1 MIQILLADDD
11 ILSLN
16 RICGLIDWN
25 ANGYEIA
32 GQAMGGCQALTLLEE
47 LKPDILILDIDMPDK
62 NGVEVTRQIQQQQI
76 PVKVLI
82 LSNYDTFS
90 FVRSALHYGAYDY
103 LLKHQL
109 DAPTL
114 LSKLKE
120 MSQLIKK
127 EDDSSLRMSYFTA
140 VAKQNYLSS
149 LIHSRPVSPKEQAYM
164 TSQRDFSSSVS
175 HALAV
180 VQVNNFILITHFS
193 PQVERQKMID
203 SILTIS
209 GNILNALQGG
219 LITHVGYGQ
228 FVLLFSYNKQASTR
242 QLLEHARQ
250 AVRLIITNIRKL
262 LGVSAIYELSDIFT
276 DISSLGRI
284 CRQTSSRLE
293 QRSFSGLPA
302 GQAPETGAADA
313 KTRQTSLCLT
323 TDAESDR
330 TSLCFTKTELD
341 MQEEKSLMNSLTAL
355 DFGQVETQLKEIFK
369 KYRGDGGK
377 IPQNMIRQ
385 LLQIGMRFQQHQQM
399 EVSWNANPDYAKAKL
414 AALPP
419 RDIDQFLVNYFKE
432 IMTQAPG
439 YGSRKYS
446 PHIQKALLFIHENY
460 PQDISLS
467 SAAGLLHLSPTH
479 LSRLFKEE
487 LEISFVDYLNRYRIE
502 RARELIR
509 NTDADLKSIAEQTG
523 FRNYN
528 YFLRIYKQKTG
539 RTPSQDMVER

>member
-1 MIQILLADDD
+1 
-11 ILSLN
+11 
-16 RICGLIDWN
+16 
-25 ANGYEIA
+25 
-32 GQAMGGCQALTLLEE
+32 
-47 LKPDILILDIDMPDK
+47 
-62 NGVEVTRQIQQQQI
+62 
-76 PVKVLI
+76 
-82 LSNYDTFS
+82 
-90 FVRSALHYGAYDY
+90 
-103 LLKHQL
+103 
-109 DAPTL
+109 
-114 LSKLKE
+114 
-120 MSQLIKK
+120 
-127 EDDSSLRMSYFTA
+127 
-140 VAKQNYLSS
+140 
-149 LIHSRPVSPKEQAYM
+149 
-164 TSQRDFSSSVS
+164 
-175 HALAV
+175 
-180 VQVNNFILITHFS
+180 
-193 PQVERQKMID
+193 
-203 SILTIS
+203 
-209 GNILNALQGG
+209 
-219 LITHVGYGQ
+219 
-228 FVLLFSYNKQASTR
+228 
-242 QLLEHARQ
+242 
-250 AVRLIITNIRKL
+250 
-262 LGVSAIYELSDIFT
+262 
-276 DISSLGRI
+276 
-284 CRQTSSRLE
+284 
-293 QRSFSGLPA
+293 
-302 GQAPETGAADA
+302 
-313 KTRQTSLCLT
+313 
-323 TDAESDR
+323 
-330 TSLCFTKTELD
+330 
-341 MQEEKSLMNSLTAL
+341 MNSLTAL

-369 KYRGDGGK
+369 KYKGDGGK

-432 IMTQAPG
+432 IMAQAPG

>member
-32 GQAMGGCQALTLLEE
+32 GQAMGGCQALALLLE

-140 VAKQNYLSS
+140 VAKQNYLNS
-149 LIHSRPVSPKEQAYM
+149 LIHARPVSPREQAYM
-164 TSQRDFSSSVS
+164 MSQKDFSSAS

-180 VQVNNFILITHFS
+180 LQVNNFILITHFS
-193 PQVERQKMID
+193 PRLERQKMID

-219 LITHVGYGQ
+219 LVTHVGYGQ
-228 FVLLFSYNKQASTR
+228 FVLLFSYDKQASTR

-250 AVRLIITNIRKL
+250 ATRLIITNIHKL

-284 CRQTSSRLE
+284 CKQVSSRLE
-293 QRSFSGLPA
+293 QRSFTSA
-302 GQAPETGAADA
+302 VTGENIDNED
-313 KTRQTSLCLT
+313 KNG
-323 TDAESDR
+323 
-330 TSLCFTKTELD
+330 LD
-341 MQEEKSLMNSLTAL
+341 MQEEKSLMNALAAL
-355 DFGQVETQLKEIFK
+355 DFGQVETQLKALFK
-369 KYRGDGGK
+369 KYKNPSGK
-377 IPQNMIRQ
+377 IPQSVIRQ
-385 LLQIGMRFQQHQQM
+385 LLQIGMRFQSHQQM
-399 EVSWNANPDYAKAKL
+399 DVSWNANPDYAKAKL

-419 RDIDQFLVNYFKE
+419 DELDLFLVNYFKE
-432 IMTQAPG
+432 MMTQAPG

-446 PHIQKALLFIHENY
+446 PHIQKALLFIHANY

-467 SAAGLLHLSPTH
+467 SAAEMLHLSPTH

-509 NTDADLKSIAEQTG
+509 STDSDLKSIAEQTG

-539 RTPSQDMVER
+539 RTPSQDMGER

>member
-32 GQAMGGCQALTLLEE
+32 GQAMGGCQALILLEE

-62 NGVEVTRQIQQQQI
+62 NGVDVTREIQQRKI

-228 FVLLFSYNKQASTR
+228 FVLLFSYDKQASTR

-293 QRSFSGLPA
+293 LRSFSGLPA
-302 GQAPETGAADA
+302 GQAPEYKKD
-313 KTRQTSLCLT
+313 
-323 TDAESDR
+323 ESNG
-330 TSLCFTKTELD
+330 ELD

-355 DFGQVETQLKEIFK
+355 DFGQVETQRKEIFK
-369 KYRGDGGK
+369 KYKGDGGK

-432 IMTQAPG
+432 IMAQAPG

-539 RTPSQDMVER
+539 RTPSQDMGER